1 MFNWLNKLVSSGDQK
16 KATKKATV
24 DSSSPAD
31 AASQAGT
38 PSTEAAGNGNAPVSR
53 MILLDRS
60 AQILGY
66 EFVSRSGML
75 GVRVQD
81 PRNQKIND
89 QLLVRTVLGMGAD
102 RIAQFREIWLAVGE
116 LSLIGGLLDALP
128 ANETLVLVRLG
139 GGAGASAEAMAQAR
153 QMRARGFRFG
163 LVGFADR
170 DAYLEWLPLV
180 DLVAL
185 DIASYSPDELVS
197 TIEALHERQPGLKV
211 MARRIDSYEEY
222 EYCMAKGFDA
232 FSGKFLTYRESWP
245 PQPPLNPDRVRLC
258 SLLNELRDGAELTDI
273 AAGLKLSP
281 QLSYRFLRYINSAG
295 MGVTSHIG
303 SLEQGVLYLG
313 REKLYRW
320 LTLLLFNGSD
330 AQPTDAA
337 LLEIALVRGRMMEL
351 LAGNHLPHVQREELF
366 VTGVFSVLDVL
377 MRVPLDVAIRPLQLP
392 LAVTQAILDQAG
404 PYITYLK
411 LAKVGEESEGGD
423 LTSDG
428 SEASVAALA
437 GEIGL
442 GVEEVNRHHLDAV
455 AWAQQL
461 QSGPAEARKN

>member
-1 MFNWLNKLVSSGDQK
+1 
-16 KATKKATV
+16 
-24 DSSSPAD
+24 
-31 AASQAGT
+31 
-38 PSTEAAGNGNAPVSR
+38 

-75 GVRVQD
+75 GVRVLD

-89 QLLVRTVLGMGAD
+89 QLLIRTVLGMGAD
-102 RIAQFREIWLAVGE
+102 RIAQFRQIWLAVGE
-116 LSLIGGLLDALP
+116 ATLPGGLLDALP
-128 ANETLVLVRLG
+128 AKETLILIRLG
-139 GGAGASAEAMAQAR
+139 GGAGASPEALQHAR
-153 QMRARGFRFG
+153 EMRAKGFRFG
-163 LVGFADR
+163 LVGFAER
-170 DAYLEWLPLV
+170 DAYLEWLPLIE
-180 DLVAL
+180 LVAL
-185 DIASYSPDELVS
+185 DIASYTPDELVS
-197 TIEALHERQPGLKV
+197 TIESLHERRPGLKV

-258 SLLNELRDGAELTDI
+258 SLLNELREGAELTDI

-320 LTLLLFNGSD
+320 LTLLLFNGCD
-330 AQPTDAA
+330 GQPTDAA

-351 LAGNHLPHVQREELF
+351 MAGRNVSPVQREELF

-404 PYITYLK
+404 PYFTYLK
-411 LAKVGEESEGGD
+411 LAKVSEECEGGD
-423 LTSDG
+423 ATSD
-428 SEASVAALA
+428 SADASVATLA

-442 GVEEVNRHHLDAV
+442 AVDAVNQHHLDAV

-461 QSGPAEARKN
+461 QSGPAEAPA